1 MNNTLKSITCAAH
14 FIIIIWNTNLCIR
27 LIQTLYS
34 IIISTLVVL
43 RHQCHSYSKFTLSP
57 GLLLIWCKGSPWSRL
72 FYHQDC
78 FCVVV
83 DTPTFS
89 PKSAPSSIGLFLL
102 FSEPSTLVHRPKHPI
117 QHQLQPPCDKL
128 GHGDRYHCC
137 KSRIWWTAIQVEAI
151 MEDGI
156 ASWIKSSTTFDIS
169 QQTRRYWAT

>member
-1 MNNTLKSITCAAH
+1 MNNTLESITCDVH
-14 FIIIIWNTNLCIR
+14 FINYLRDICIR
-27 LIQTLYS
+27 LIQILFNNHLHYWLFCGPDAA
-34 IIISTLVVL
+34 STPNL
-43 RHQCHSYSKFTLSP
+43 RSLQVYCWYVS
-57 GLLLIWCKGSPWSRL
+57 KGSPWSRL

-117 QHQLQPPCDKL
+117 QHQLRLPCDKL

-137 KSRIWWTAIQVEAI
+137 KSRIWWTAIQIEAI

-156 ASWIKSSTTFDIS
+156 ASWIKSSTTLDIS